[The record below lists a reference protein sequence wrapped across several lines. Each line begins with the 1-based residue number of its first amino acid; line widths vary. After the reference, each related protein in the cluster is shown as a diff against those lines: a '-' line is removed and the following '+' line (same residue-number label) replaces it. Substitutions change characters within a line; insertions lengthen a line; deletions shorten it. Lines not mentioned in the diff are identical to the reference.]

1 MGSLYDELEYPK
13 RAEFLDAFKAY
24 RVELAHWR
32 GLSQQ
37 FSRAFR
43 NVYTTRSAAVLLVH
57 APQGA
62 GKSLFCG
69 RLEDDYRRA
78 VEGDTKPDM
87 SSNLWHLLVASD
99 DPSSARQKCGQG

>member
-1 MGSLYDELEYPK
+1 MPSLYAGRGGARRKE
-13 RAEFLDAFKAY
+13 DALSA
-24 RVELAHWR
+24 
-32 GLSQQ
+32 GL
-37 FSRAFR
+37 
-43 NVYTTRSAAVLLVH
+43 H
-57 APQGA
+57 ATDHTQKKDRA